1 MKSSYTNT
9 DEGNSNIEVDYLTF
23 NTKAGAKRT

>member
-9 DEGNSNIEVDYLTF
+9 DEGNSNIKVDYFLF